1 MMCICNF
8 QLDNDMT
15 KICFTHLFIGLPLR
29 PFPRDVA
36 MRIPGYF
43 KQCDRDRCVG
53 PRCTFTHNNLEL
65 QEWNRE
71 KQKML
76 NCKLLMCLH
85 RYSLLCVCVCVD
97 QKQQLQQQP
106 PPLLYHP
113 RRSLPESYSYKVSEF
128 SSNILC
134 I

>member
-1 MMCICNF
+1 M
-8 QLDNDMT
+8 
-15 KICFTHLFIGLPLR
+15 ICFVIFSWIIIIYSQSNTHLFTGPLR

-71 KQKML
+71 KKE
-76 NCKLLMCLH
+76 
-85 RYSLLCVCVCVD
+85 
-97 QKQQLQQQP
+97 
-106 PPLLYHP
+106 LLY
-113 RRSLPESYSYKVSEF
+113 
-128 SSNILC
+128 C
-134 I
+134 